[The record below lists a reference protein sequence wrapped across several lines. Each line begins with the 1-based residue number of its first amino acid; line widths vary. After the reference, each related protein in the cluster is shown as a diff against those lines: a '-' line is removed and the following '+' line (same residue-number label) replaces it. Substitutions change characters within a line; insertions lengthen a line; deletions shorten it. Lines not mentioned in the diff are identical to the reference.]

1 MTSYDTAPAIID
13 STQPAALGDRVQYA
27 KALAGAGLLPS
38 AYRDKPA
45 NVLVAI
51 ETGTMLGIAPMAA
64 IQNVHVIEGKPTFS
78 AGLMAALVRR
88 AGHTVRITGDNEK
101 AVATIER
108 LDDPGF
114 EFRAEWTVAR
124 AKQAGLTGKGPWKA
138 YPAAMLKARAISEV
152 ARDACQDVF
161 LGPVYVPEELGAE
174 VDQDGTP
181 DQTEQ
186 PAQTG
191 VQVVA
196 DNTVAAQAEQ
206 TDWEAAR
213 AGLVDRMDPDGL
225 RDLWHQAKAA
235 NAGPD
240 VLHRI
245 ARDGREVTQATAR
258 ADQHDQRKAAEQE
271 QPADSATALADLDEP
286 CPGIGL
292 DPDSDLTIENNGH
305 TVGVC
310 PICTAWR
317 PVLPDTGRI
326 GPHEATG
333 SQHDRD
339 AVTDETDAADTAT

>member
-1 MTSYDTAPAIID
+1 MPVSFDTTPAVID
-13 STQPAALGDRVQYA
+13 SAQPPALGDRVQYA

-88 AGHTVRITGDNEK
+88 AGHTVRITGDNDK
-101 AVATIER
+101 ATATIVR
-108 LDDPGF
+108 ADDPGF

-174 VDQDGTP
+174 TGHDGSP
-181 DQTEQ
+181 IPQ
-186 PAQTG
+186 PSDTANDST
-191 VQVVA
+191 A
-196 DNTVAAQAEQ
+196 DSPA
-206 TDWEAAR
+206 DWEVAR
-213 AGLVDRMDPDGL
+213 AGLVDRMDPGGL
-225 RDLWHQAKAA
+225 RDLWQRAHQAGASA
-235 NAGPD
+235 D

-245 ARDGREVTQATAR
+245 ARDGREVTQALAR
-258 ADQHDQRKAAEQE
+258 ADQHDQRQAAEQG
-271 QPADSATALADLDEP
+271 QPADSATALADLDQP
-286 CPGIGL
+286 CPGTGF
-292 DPDSDLTIENNGH
+292 DPDSDLTIEKGGH

-310 PICTAWR
+310 PSCTAWR
-317 PVLPDTGRI
+317 PVIPDSGRI
-326 GPHEATG
+326 GPHEAT
-333 SQHDRD
+333 SDQHAGN
-339 AVTDETDAADTAT
+339 AVTDETDATGTDA